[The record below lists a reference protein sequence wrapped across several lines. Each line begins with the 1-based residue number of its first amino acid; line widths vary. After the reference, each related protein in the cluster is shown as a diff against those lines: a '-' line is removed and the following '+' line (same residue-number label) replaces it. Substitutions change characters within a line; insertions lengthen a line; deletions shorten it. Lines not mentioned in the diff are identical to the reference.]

1 MVKRLKENA
10 LGFGFLFCAIF
21 YWANSEWRYAQ
32 LLPLPG
38 GATNLV
44 SFLQAQH
51 DQLII
56 QQFTQDG
63 QRYLIV
69 KRLVSMV
76 GFSLPSGPPAYIFNE
91 PGTLVDWTGDFGE
104 ATRFLEKWTNLSE
117 AKEVSIEE
125 AKAFVTHGKP
135 DSP

>member
-1 MVKRLKENA
+1 MPKNVKEYVLVS
-10 LGFGFLFCAIF
+10 GFLFCAIF

-32 LLPLPG
+32 LLPPPG

-44 SFLQAQH
+44 SFLRAQH
-51 DQLII
+51 DQLFI
-56 QQFTQDG
+56 QQFAQDG

-69 KRLVSMV
+69 KRLVPKV

-104 ATRFLEKWTNLSE
+104 ATRFLQKWTNLSE
-117 AKEVSIEE
+117 AKEISIEA
-125 AKAFVTHGKP
+125 AKAFVTQGKP
-135 DSP
+135 GVP